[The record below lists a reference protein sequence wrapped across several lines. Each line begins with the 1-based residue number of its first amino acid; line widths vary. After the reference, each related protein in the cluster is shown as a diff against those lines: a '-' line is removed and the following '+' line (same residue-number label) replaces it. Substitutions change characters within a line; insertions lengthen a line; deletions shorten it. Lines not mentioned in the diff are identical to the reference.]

1 MSGIEISTAPI
12 NDFQLIN
19 FFNNAIYLQMMY
31 SCVFPSVSMILYFKY
46 TVIFLDESILINVTT
61 SDNDCLKD
69 ELLYTCLHAEN
80 FIRK

>member
-19 FFNNAIYLQMMY
+19 FFNNAIIYKW
-31 SCVFPSVSMILYFKY
+31 CIAVFFPVFQWSFKY

-61 SDNDCLKD
+61 SDNDYLKD